1 MRFYNHKS
9 KSIYQIYLKIF
20 EGDLDLEKKKLILKS
35 LLAGE
40 SWSWKVTAISKSCL
54 ENFKKNKFEK
64 SRKIKTKRRTIKNVV
79 RHQLTNVDDTIKD
92 IFITKRTKEEW
103 WDKILTEEKT
113 HLVTKDE
120 LKDEYYLFTDIPE
133 DGGYFINGTT
143 GYLYSDKEKLL
154 LKHINK
160 SKILWK
166 RSNDPLMI

>member
-9 KSIYQIYLKIF
+9 SAIFDIYLKLYDSELSF
-20 EGDLDLEKKKLILKS
+20 EKKKLVFKS
-35 LLAGE
+35 LLVGE
-40 SWSWKVTAISKSCL
+40 SWSWKVTGISKLCL
-54 ENFKKNKFEK
+54 ESFKKNKFEK
-64 SRKIKTKRRTIKNVV
+64 SRKLKTKRQTVKNVI
-79 RHQLTNVDDTIKD
+79 RHQLTNIDKTIKD

-120 LKDEYYLFTDIPE
+120 LKEEYYLFTDIPE

-160 SKILWK
+160 TKILWK
-166 RSNDPLMI
+166 RSNDPLMQ

>member
-9 KSIYQIYLKIF
+9 SAIFDIYLKLYDSELSF
-20 EGDLDLEKKKLILKS
+20 DKKLIFKS
-35 LLAGE
+35 LLVVNLVME
-40 SWSWKVTAISKSCL
+40 NYCISKLCL
-54 ENFKKNKFEK
+54 ESFKKNKFEK
-64 SRKIKTKRRTIKNVV
+64 SENLKQALNVKNIV
-79 RHQLTNVDDTIKD
+79 RHQLTNVEETIKD

-120 LKDEYYLFTDIPE
+120 LKEEYYLFTDIPE
-133 DGGYFINGTT
+133 DGGYFINGTA
-143 GYLYSDKEKLL
+143 GYLYSDKENL

-166 RSNDPLMI
+166 EVMIP

>member
-1 MRFYNHKS
+1 MEGYWYF
-9 KSIYQIYLKIF
+9 KIM
-20 EGDLDLEKKKLILKS
+20 
-35 LLAGE
+35 
-40 SWSWKVTAISKSCL
+40 SW
-54 ENFKKNKFEK
+54 EFKKNKFEK
-64 SRKIKTKRRTIKNVV
+64 SRKLKTKRRTVKNIV
-79 RHQLTNVDDTIKD
+79 RHQLTNVDDKIKD

-160 SKILWK
+160 TKILWK
-166 RSNDPLMI
+166 RSNDPLMLWNIFIICIFFRWVINMQQNG